1 MKVRLPAT
9 LTQNGK
15 PGMVDLEV
23 PQAAT
28 LRSVLDQVDAQ
39 VPGAM
44 KRILDGDG
52 RLYRY
57 VNIYLN
63 GADVRHGDGLDA
75 QVREGDE
82 VLILP
87 AISGG

>member
-23 PQAAT
+23 PQATT
-28 LRSVLDQVDAQ
+28 LRAVLDQVEAQ
-39 VPGAM
+39 VPGAT

-63 GADVRHGDGLDA
+63 GEDVRHGGGIDA
-75 QVREGDE
+75 QVKEGDE
-82 VLILP
+82 ILILP

>member
-15 PGMVDLEV
+15 PGLVDFEV
-23 PQAAT
+23 TEATT
-28 LRSVLDQVDAQ
+28 LRAVLDRVETQ
-39 VPGAM
+39 VPGST
-44 KRILDGDG
+44 KKILDGEG

-63 GADVRHGDGLDA
+63 GDDVRHGGGIDT
-75 QVREGDE
+75 QVKEGDE
-82 VLILP
+82 ILILP

>member
-15 PGMVDLEV
+15 PGMVDIEV
-23 PQAAT
+23 PQATT
-28 LRSVLDQVDAQ
+28 LRSVLDQVEAQ
-39 VPGAM
+39 IPGAM
-44 KRILDGDG
+44 QRILDGEG

-63 GADVRHGDGLDA
+63 GDDVRHGGGLEA
-75 QVREGDE
+75 QVKEGDE

>member
-9 LTQNGK
+9 LTQNGQ

-23 PQAAT
+23 PQSAT
-28 LRSVLDQVDAQ
+28 LRSVLDQVEARI
-39 VPGAM
+39 PGATQ
-44 KRILDGDG
+44 RILDGEG

-63 GADVRHGDGLDA
+63 GDDVRHGGGLDT
-75 QVREGDE
+75 QVEEGDE